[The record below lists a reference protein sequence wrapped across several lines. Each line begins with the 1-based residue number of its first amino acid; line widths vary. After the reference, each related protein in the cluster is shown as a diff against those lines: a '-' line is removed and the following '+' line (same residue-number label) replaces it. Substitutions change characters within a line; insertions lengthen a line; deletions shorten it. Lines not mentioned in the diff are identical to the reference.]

1 MIFVDIECNLYAR
14 KIMDKVQEIQ
24 DYLKEN
30 EIFGEV
36 SECDNQ
42 LVISIEWG
50 DWKHDHKRVDYLMA
64 KKNYLCVEEEITE
77 EDGSDCYSA
86 NHYYEQLA
94 R

>member
-1 MIFVDIECNLYAR
+1 MVFVHKECNQYTH
-14 KIMDKVQEIQ
+14 ITMDKVQEIQ

-36 SECDNQ
+36 AECDNQ

-64 KKNYLCVEEEITE
+64 KKNFLCVEEEITE
-77 EDGSDCYSA
+77 EDGSDCYSS

>member
-1 MIFVDIECNLYAR
+1 MIFVDIECNLYTR

-36 SECDNQ
+36 AECDNQ

-77 EDGSDCYSA
+77 EDGSDCYSS